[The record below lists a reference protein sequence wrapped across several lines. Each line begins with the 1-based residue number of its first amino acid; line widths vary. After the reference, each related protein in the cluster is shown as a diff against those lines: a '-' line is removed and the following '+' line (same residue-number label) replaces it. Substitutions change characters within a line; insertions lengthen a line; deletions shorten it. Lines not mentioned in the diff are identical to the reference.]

1 MLFRSVRVRERAYFY
16 VCVYACVRRCTRA
29 FKTFPNCLR
38 RKYTDPF
45 EIPAYT
51 RLYIYILYSLAK
63 ERKTEIHARVVR
75 TVSNCSRGTD
85 EMSSKRAR
93 GNSHAPVPVTLS
105 GGRRILAYF
114 ENLPLIDRKRTY
126 YNVLQSGFVLNGRIE
141 NVIITVV
148 HTVGRNV

>member
-1 MLFRSVRVRERAYFY
+1 MF
-16 VCVYACVRRCTRA
+16 VCMRA
-29 FKTFPNCLR
+29 FVVAHALLKRFQTAYDENTR
-38 RKYTDPF
+38 TRSKYLP
-45 EIPAYT
+45 T
-51 RLYIYILYSLAK
+51 REYIYILYSLAK